1 MFVFAIARGVNRGWL
16 SPAWAPAAQ
25 AGWRAVA
32 RRVRTDGQIDGICVG
47 TTVAYD
53 AVYDFNRPTERG
65 AMQGYGATLMAG
77 AETITMLRSFDVER
91 KLNTFCYRTKRP

>member
-32 RRVRTDGQIDGICVG
+32 RRVRPDGQIEGICVG
-47 TTVAYD
+47 TNAAYD
-53 AVYDFNRPTERG
+53 AVYYYNRPTELG

-77 AETITMLRSFDVER
+77 AEIITMLRSFDVER
-91 KLNTFCYRTKRP
+91 KLNTFHYRTKRP